1 MNMLRWIGPL
11 LRKGLA
17 KRAETRPCPVCSELI
32 PLRLMGKHLE
42 LESERVD
49 EIIANVGSPEV
60 YQDDRE
66 EG

>member
-1 MNMLRWIGPL
+1 
-11 LRKGLA
+11 
-17 KRAETRPCPVCSELI
+17 
-32 PLRLMGKHLE
+32 MGKHLE